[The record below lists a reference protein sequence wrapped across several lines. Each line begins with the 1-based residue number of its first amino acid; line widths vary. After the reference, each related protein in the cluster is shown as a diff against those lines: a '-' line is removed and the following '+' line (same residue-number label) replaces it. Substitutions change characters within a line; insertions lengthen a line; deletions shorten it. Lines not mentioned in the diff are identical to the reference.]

1 MKNSSSKPGIP
12 AVEHP
17 ILRLIEQ
24 HAVDEG
30 ITQTK
35 WPGLV
40 LGRSNQPVPR
50 YPLVY
55 MPSIC
60 VVAQGRKQIYKGDE
74 CIVYDPLHYLVVGL
88 TMPLEAEIV
97 EASPQQPFLA
107 LALEIDISILGKLLL
122 EIAEKDHRPGKDLG
136 QAQAIH
142 ACPIDEE
149 ILTVFVRL
157 MHLLDSPVD
166 LEILGPGVVK
176 EILYRLLQGE
186 QGSFLREL
194 PLQNS
199 ESQRVA
205 NVVRYLQENLHQ
217 SHNISS
223 IAGFAGMAKSTLHHA
238 FEKTVGQSPIQ
249 YLKKIRLHQ
258 AHNLIIGNGLSA
270 SEAAYNVGY
279 NNTSQ
284 FSREFKRQF
293 GLSPSRVTR
302 RTMD

>member
-17 ILRLIEQ
+17 LLHLIKQ

-30 ITQTK
+30 ITHTK
-35 WPGLV
+35 WPGLI

-60 VVAQGRKQIYKGDE
+60 VVAQGRKHVYKGDE
-74 CIVYDPLHYLVVGL
+74 CIVYDPFHYLIVGL
-88 TMPLEAEIV
+88 TMPLEAEIIT
-97 EASPQQPFLA
+97 ASPQRPFLA
-107 LALEIDISILGKLLL
+107 LALEIDISMLGRLFL
-122 EIAEKDHRPGKDLG
+122 EIAEKDHQHEKDLG
-136 QAQAIH
+136 QPQAIH
-142 ACPIDEE
+142 ARPIDEE
-149 ILTVFVRL
+149 ILTVFGRL
-157 MHLLDSPVD
+157 MQLLDSPVD
-166 LEILGPGVVK
+166 LKILGPGVVK

-205 NVVRYLQENLHQ
+205 NIVRYLQENLHQ

-223 IAGFAGMAKSTLHHA
+223 IAGFAGMAKSTLHHV

-258 AHNLIIGNGLSA
+258 AHSFIIGNGLSA
-270 SEAAYNVGY
+270 SEAAYKVGY
-279 NNTSQ
+279 NNISQ

-293 GLSPSRVTR
+293 GLSPSRAAKRV
-302 RTMD
+302 MD